1 MNNNSSSRPSPD
13 DADALTIV
21 GIGASAGGLA
31 ALKTFFKH
39 VPEDSGL
46 AFVIVVH
53 LAPEHKSHLDELLQ
67 INLKISVQQVTE
79 TMPIE
84 PNHVYVIPPGS
95 NLNTIDT
102 HLRLS
107 DLEEQRRD
115 RAPIDHFLRTL
126 ARVHD
131 GKAVGVILTGTG
143 SDGTLGIR
151 EIKAQGG
158 LTIVQDPNEAEYDGM
173 PQSAIATGMIDWVLP
188 LAKIPQYVLRF
199 ARTQPRM
206 AIPREDTEP
215 EDEELQLLH
224 KVFTQVK
231 SRTGRDFSRY
241 KRSTIMRRLRRRMQ
255 LNQTEEL
262 SDYLTLLRER
272 PHEVID
278 LSDDFL
284 ITVTNFFRDQEV
296 FAQLEEH
303 VIPQIFADKKPEQP
317 VRVWSVGCSTGEE
330 AYSLAILLLEESG
343 RHVSPPE
350 LQVFASDLHDSSLA
364 KAREGFYPGDIEAYV
379 NPQRL
384 RRFFTKEDG
393 GYRIRKE
400 VRDMVVFAPHNLLS
414 DPPFSNLDLIACR
427 NVLIYLQREVQ
438 RDVIDLFHYGLR
450 PGSFLLLGTSE
461 TIETSE
467 LFHTEDKKNCLFRKR
482 NVPAPE
488 LRLPVFPITQT
499 RRLSP
504 MRTERVE
511 EGTVHY
517 GELHQQIVE
526 RYAPPSLLVNPDY
539 RVVHLSEHVGR
550 YLIHPGG
557 EMTNNIFKLVRP
569 DFHIELRATLQLAQ
583 EEQHIAY
590 SKPIP
595 VVIDQEE
602 RRIILSVYPA
612 NESMQEGFFVVA
624 FQEQPLSEFQK
635 AINSKGEDAEDSTVR
650 ELGKELNI
658 TRQRLQ
664 TIIEEYETSQEEMK
678 ASNEEMQSTNEELRS
693 TMEELE
699 TGKEELQSVNEELA
713 TLNQENR
720 HKVEELSQLS
730 GDLQNLLAATSI
742 ATLFLDRQFRIMRFT
757 PQVSELFNVR
767 SSDRGRPLTD
777 ITHRLGYH
785 NLQEDAQ
792 QVLNKLVPTEQ
803 EVQDEKGRW
812 YLTRILPYRSTEDR
826 IEGVVITFIDIT
838 TRRQSEEALRQSEE
852 QFRALVETSAQTVWT
867 TNAEGQVVEDSPSW
881 RDFTGQTFEE
891 WKGEGWFNA
900 VHPDDRD
907 RISNSWQQA
916 VQAGKYVEY
925 NLRLRHKDES
935 WRWMMM
941 RAVPLSHP
949 DGSVRGWVGMNTD
962 ITEQYEAEESLRQ
975 AKEEA
980 ERAAQAKEDFLA
992 HMSHEIRT
1000 PLNAVTGI
1008 TSLLLSQSPQ
1018 PHQMENLETL
1028 RFSAATLKMLV
1039 DDILDFSKLQAGKVM
1054 VEEIDLNLKHLLNS
1068 LMKAHHPQA
1077 EERENQL
1084 RSTVDEQL
1092 PEMVRTDPLK
1102 LSQILN
1108 NLLSNAIK
1116 FTREGMVSVDVSL
1129 QKQEEDRCWAT
1140 CSVQD
1145 TGVGIPADKLDDIF
1159 EAFTQADIS
1168 TVRQYGGTGL
1178 GLSITK
1184 HLLELMGSRIEVESE
1199 VGKGTRFFFT
1209 LPLNTNVSEAPS
1221 KEVTTPASEQMFF
1234 EDKHVLLVEDAAIN
1248 RMLLLQ
1254 FLKEWW
1260 NLLPDEAEN
1269 GQQALEKVQQKQYDL
1284 ILMDIRMPVMDGYQA
1299 AQAIRGLPDQ
1309 RYQKMPILALTA
1321 DTLEEVQRRQKG
1333 ALFTDVVTKPF
1344 DPQELR
1350 QKILRYTLDNKSRID
1365 GNGLS
1370 ATPVNEP
1377 ALDLQKV
1384 EEIFKGDESNIRQF
1398 LETVREEFAGFRQE
1412 VPQVLMERNQEAL
1425 RYFIHKTTM
1434 MLDMLMLS
1442 QLKALLEEAQSL
1454 LERKADNT
1462 SLEGAQQRI
1471 GQQLDEVLAKLDT
1484 ALE

>member
-1 MNNNSSSRPSPD
+1 MNNNASLPPSPD

-67 INLKISVQQVTE
+67 TNLRMPVQQVTE
-79 TMPIE
+79 TIPIE
-84 PNHVYVIPPGS
+84 ANHVYVIPPGC

-126 ARVHD
+126 AYVHD

-173 PQSAIATGMIDWVLP
+173 PQSAIATGVIDWVLP

-206 AIPREDTEP
+206 AIPHEDTEP
-215 EDEELQLLH
+215 GDEELQLLH

-231 SRTGRDFSRY
+231 NRTGRDFSRY

-255 LNQTEEL
+255 LTQTEEL
-262 SDYLTLLRER
+262 SDYLRLLRER
-272 PHEVID
+272 PHEVTD

-296 FAQLEEH
+296 FTQLEEH
-303 VIPQIFADKKPEQP
+303 VIPQIFADKQPEQP

-330 AYSLAILLLEESG
+330 AYSLAILLLEESV

-450 PGSFLLLGTSE
+450 PGGFLLLGTSE
-461 TIETSE
+461 TIESSE

-526 RYAPPSLLVNPDY
+526 RYAPPSLLVNPDF

-550 YLIHPGG
+550 YLTHPGG

-1412 VPQVLMERNQEAL
+1412 IPKVLMERNQEAL
-1425 RYFIHKTTM
+1425 RYFMHKTTM

-1442 QLKALLEEAQSL
+1442 QLKTLLEEAQSL
-1454 LERKADNT
+1454 LERKANDT
-1462 SLEGAQQRI
+1462 SLEHAQQRI
-1471 GQQLDEVLAKLDT
+1471 GQQLDKVLAKLDT

>member
-1 MNNNSSSRPSPD
+1 M
-13 DADALTIV
+13 
-21 GIGASAGGLA
+21 
-31 ALKTFFKH
+31 
-39 VPEDSGL
+39 
-46 AFVIVVH
+46 
-53 LAPEHKSHLDELLQ
+53 
-67 INLKISVQQVTE
+67 QQVTE
-79 TMPIE
+79 TIPIE
-84 PNHVYVIPPGS
+84 ANHVYVIPPGC

-126 ARVHD
+126 AHAHD

-173 PQSAIATGMIDWVLP
+173 PQSAIATGVIDWVLP

-583 EEQHIAY
+583 EETTHC
-590 SKPIP
+590 
-595 VVIDQEE
+595 
-602 RRIILSVYPA
+602 L
-612 NESMQEGFFVVA
+612 
-624 FQEQPLSEFQK
+624 
-635 AINSKGEDAEDSTVR
+635 
-650 ELGKELNI
+650 
-658 TRQRLQ
+658 LQ
-664 TIIEEYETSQEEMK
+664 TYTGGD
-678 ASNEEMQSTNEELRS
+678 RS
-693 TMEELE
+693 
-699 TGKEELQSVNEELA
+699 
-713 TLNQENR
+713 R
-720 HKVEELSQLS
+720 
-730 GDLQNLLAATSI
+730 
-742 ATLFLDRQFRIMRFT
+742 
-757 PQVSELFNVR
+757 
-767 SSDRGRPLTD
+767 
-777 ITHRLGYH
+777 
-785 NLQEDAQ
+785 
-792 QVLNKLVPTEQ
+792 
-803 EVQDEKGRW
+803 
-812 YLTRILPYRSTEDR
+812 
-826 IEGVVITFIDIT
+826 
-838 TRRQSEEALRQSEE
+838 
-852 QFRALVETSAQTVWT
+852 
-867 TNAEGQVVEDSPSW
+867 
-881 RDFTGQTFEE
+881 
-891 WKGEGWFNA
+891 
-900 VHPDDRD
+900 
-907 RISNSWQQA
+907 
-916 VQAGKYVEY
+916 
-925 NLRLRHKDES
+925 
-935 WRWMMM
+935 
-941 RAVPLSHP
+941 
-949 DGSVRGWVGMNTD
+949 
-962 ITEQYEAEESLRQ
+962 
-975 AKEEA
+975 
-980 ERAAQAKEDFLA
+980 RAA
-992 HMSHEIRT
+992 
-1000 PLNAVTGI
+1000 N
-1008 TSLLLSQSPQ
+1008 
-1018 PHQMENLETL
+1018 
-1028 RFSAATLKMLV
+1028 
-1039 DDILDFSKLQAGKVM
+1039 
-1054 VEEIDLNLKHLLNS
+1054 HL
-1068 LMKAHHPQA
+1068 
-1077 EERENQL
+1077 
-1084 RSTVDEQL
+1084 
-1092 PEMVRTDPLK
+1092 
-1102 LSQILN
+1102 
-1108 NLLSNAIK
+1108 
-1116 FTREGMVSVDVSL
+1116 
-1129 QKQEEDRCWAT
+1129 
-1140 CSVQD
+1140 
-1145 TGVGIPADKLDDIF
+1145 VGI
-1159 EAFTQADIS
+1159 S
-1168 TVRQYGGTGL
+1168 
-1178 GLSITK
+1178 
-1184 HLLELMGSRIEVESE
+1184 
-1199 VGKGTRFFFT
+1199 
-1209 LPLNTNVSEAPS
+1209 
-1221 KEVTTPASEQMFF
+1221 
-1234 EDKHVLLVEDAAIN
+1234 
-1248 RMLLLQ
+1248 
-1254 FLKEWW
+1254 
-1260 NLLPDEAEN
+1260 
-1269 GQQALEKVQQKQYDL
+1269 GQ
-1284 ILMDIRMPVMDGYQA
+1284 
-1299 AQAIRGLPDQ
+1299 
-1309 RYQKMPILALTA
+1309 
-1321 DTLEEVQRRQKG
+1321 
-1333 ALFTDVVTKPF
+1333 
-1344 DPQELR
+1344 
-1350 QKILRYTLDNKSRID
+1350 
-1365 GNGLS
+1365 
-1370 ATPVNEP
+1370 
-1377 ALDLQKV
+1377 
-1384 EEIFKGDESNIRQF
+1384 
-1398 LETVREEFAGFRQE
+1398 
-1412 VPQVLMERNQEAL
+1412 
-1425 RYFIHKTTM
+1425 
-1434 MLDMLMLS
+1434 
-1442 QLKALLEEAQSL
+1442 
-1454 LERKADNT
+1454 
-1462 SLEGAQQRI
+1462 
-1471 GQQLDEVLAKLDT
+1471 
-1484 ALE
+1484 